1 MKTYEKKLELVDKTR
16 AILAFRFLS
25 PQETTDLLTV
35 AEVLDFEEG
44 ETVIEEGE
52 LSPWF
57 YGIIEG
63 TVGVN
68 VKEPEG
74 NQVYVNSLGE
84 GEVFGE
90 AGLFQKVHRT
100 ASVVAL
106 ERVLILRIHR
116 RDFASFLERN
126 AVSGNKVLLVIIF
139 SLLRKLR
146 QVNRELAYERKSD
159 LGQGDVDAMIAGLF
173 GEEEKDTA

>member
-1 MKTYEKKLELVDKTR
+1 MTAHPRKSELVDKTR

-25 PQETTDLLTV
+25 PEETADLLNV
-35 AEVLDFEEG
+35 SEVLEFEEG
-44 ETVIEEGE
+44 EPVIEEGE

-57 YGIIEG
+57 YGIIQG

-74 NQVYVNSLGE
+74 GQVYVNSLGE

-90 AGLFQKVHRT
+90 AGIFQHVHRT

-106 ERVLILRIHR
+106 EQATILRIHR
-116 RDFASFLERN
+116 REFAAFLERN

-159 LGQGDVDAMIAGLF
+159 LGQDDVDAMIEGLF
-173 GEEEKDTA
+173 GDKGNP